1 MPEVV
6 RVFDLTETAV
16 GLWLAQADESHLHK
30 DLERDERA
38 ELAEL
43 RRENRRLREVIDG
56 RPVHRGGEA
65 GRSQRRAGV

>member
-30 DLERDERA
+30 DLERAER
-38 ELAEL
+38 AEL
-43 RRENRRLREVIDG
+43 RRENRRLMDG
-56 RPVHRGGEA
+56 MEFLKRAAAFFARGPG
-65 GRSQRRAGV
+65 